1 MNIIGLGITGCV
13 IAEKFSKYPQY
24 KVFKLSIE
32 EGNIEEQTT
41 PEEYESKTSHAPF
54 TLYGPIDFI
63 LSGDEIVIASSLKIL
78 EGYKNHE
85 IRIIYVRPS
94 QRFTTGSQRA
104 TDKIVFNVLQEYTR
118 SNKFVSFYVISYE
131 MVAKMV
137 GKIPIV
143 GYYDKLNTVI
153 ADTIHMLNYL
163 DHIEGSM
170 DNFMDMPTT
179 YCMKTIGLMDIDT
192 GVENLF
198 YDLDE
203 VRDKRYYYSINEEQ
217 LNNDGDLFDSIN
229 QQVEESITDLT
240 KAMFGVYP
248 SQYKENYC
256 YVVYSSPHI
265 QGIK

>member
-1 MNIIGLGITGCV
+1 MNIIGLGKTGCV

-54 TLYGPIDFI
+54 TLDGPIDFI

-85 IRIIYVRPS
+85 IRIIYIRPS

-170 DNFMDMPTT
+170 DTFMDMPTT

-217 LNNDGDLFDSIN
+217 LNNDSDLFDSIN

>member
-1 MNIIGLGITGCV
+1 MNIIGLGKTGCV

-54 TLYGPIDFI
+54 TLDGPIDFI

-85 IRIIYVRPS
+85 IRIIYIRPS

-104 TDKIVFNVLQEYTR
+104 TDKIVFNILQEYTR

-170 DNFMDMPTT
+170 DTFMDMPTT